1 MAREPDAITRK
12 LQHGES
18 GARFLVV
25 FAPQQVPAR
34 HLLAIGKLVIGRA
47 ATCDIVVE
55 HETISRQHAALHVTA
70 SGVEIEDLGSAN
82 GTSVAGNV
90 VAKGTKVLVPLGTMI
105 ALGEVVALL
114 RSGPNEDDDVESS
127 RPGEIERVAA
137 THLPV
142 LIMGETGA
150 GKEVVAET
158 IVAKSPRK
166 DAPFVRI
173 NCAALTETLF
183 ESEVFGHERGA
194 FTSAERA
201 KPGLLETADG
211 GTVLLDEVGELPLAA
226 QAKLLR
232 VLESG
237 EVTRVGAVASKRVNV
252 RFLAATNRDLAAMVE
267 MGTFRADLLYRL
279 DGITVRVAP
288 LRERTAEIPTLAR
301 QLLEAGCKVS
311 GRKPPVLG
319 DEAIARLVEYEWPG
333 NVREL
338 RRVMERVA
346 ALVPGATV
354 DRSDLEP
361 LLISAMRMSRPP
373 PPPSTPST
381 SSLRDEV
388 KSEVESIER
397 ARIEDALRRAAGNQ
411 TQAAKLLGISR
422 RTLIDRIERFGLPRP
437 RRGS

>member
-1 MAREPDAITRK
+1 MSRTDASTRK

-25 FAPQQVPAR
+25 HPPAHAPAR
-34 HLLAIGKLVIGRA
+34 HLLSIGRLVIGRA
-47 ATCDIVVE
+47 AGSDIVVD

-82 GTSVAGNV
+82 GTSVSGAV
-90 VAKGTKVLVPLGTMI
+90 VASGTRALVPMGGLIT
-105 ALGEVVALL
+105 LGEVVALL
-114 RSGPNEDDDVESS
+114 RTGPEEDTAVASS
-127 RPGEIERVAA
+127 KPGALDRVAA

-150 GKEVVAET
+150 GKEVAAEA

-166 DAPFVRI
+166 SAPFVRI
-173 NCAALTETLF
+173 NCAALTESLV
-183 ESEVFGHERGA
+183 ESELFGHERGA
-194 FTSAERA
+194 FTSADRA
-201 KPGLLETADG
+201 KQGLLESADG
-211 GTVLLDEVGELPLAA
+211 GTVLLDEIGELPPAA

-237 EVTRVGAVASKRVNV
+237 EVTRVGAVTPKRIDV

-267 MGTFRADLLYRL
+267 AGTFRADLLYRL
-279 DGITVRVAP
+279 DGITIRVPP
-288 LRERTAEIPTLAR
+288 LRERTDEIPALAR
-301 QLLEAGCKVS
+301 SLLEAACKTS
-311 GRKPPVLG
+311 GRKVPALHANAM
-319 DEAIARLVEYEWPG
+319 ERLAKHDWPG

-346 ALVPGATV
+346 ALAPGAV
-354 DRSDLEP
+354 IEQEDLEP
-361 LLISAMRMSRPP
+361 LLVSAMGRPSRMP
-373 PPPSTPST
+373 PPPSSA
-381 SSLRDEV
+381 SLRDEV

-397 ARIEDALRRAAGNQ
+397 SRIEDALRRAAGNQ

-437 RRGS
+437 RRS

>member
-1 MAREPDAITRK
+1 MARKPDASTRK

-25 FAPQQVPAR
+25 YAPEQVPAR
-34 HLLAIGKLVIGRA
+34 HLLAVGRLVIGRA
-47 ATCDIVVE
+47 PACDIVVD
-55 HETISRQHAALHVTA
+55 HETISRQHAALHVSA
-70 SGVEIEDLGSAN
+70 DGVAVEDLGSAN

-90 VAKGTKVLVPLGTMI
+90 VASGERATVPLGSMI

-114 RSGPNEDDDVESS
+114 TSGPNEDDDVASS
-127 RPGEIERVAA
+127 KPDEIARVAA

-150 GKEVVAET
+150 GKEVVAEA

-166 DAPFVRI
+166 DKAFVRI
-173 NCAALTETLF
+173 NCAALTESLF
-183 ESEVFGHERGA
+183 ESELFGHEKGA

-201 KPGLLETADG
+201 KPGLLETAEG
-211 GTVLLDEVGELPLAA
+211 GTVLLDEVGELPMAA

-252 RFLAATNRDLAAMVE
+252 RFLAATNRDLAAMVD

-288 LRERTAEIPTLAR
+288 LRERTAEIPALAR
-301 QLLEAGCKVS
+301 QLLESACKAS
-311 GRKPPVLG
+311 GRKPPQLG
-319 DEAIARLVEYEWPG
+319 DEVIARLVQHEWPG

-346 ALVPGATV
+346 ALVPGGSV
-354 DRSDLEP
+354 DRGDLEP
-361 LLISAMRMSRPP
+361 LLVSAMARSSRVPP
-373 PPPSTPST
+373 PPPSST
-381 SSLRDEV
+381 GSLRDEV

>member
-1 MAREPDAITRK
+1 MARTPDASTRK
-12 LQHGES
+12 LQHGET

-25 FAPQQVPAR
+25 FAPAQVPAR
-34 HLLAIGKLVIGRA
+34 HLLGLGKLVIGRA
-47 ATCDIVVE
+47 ATCDIVID

-70 SGVEIEDLGSAN
+70 DGVTVEDLGSAN
-82 GTSVAGNV
+82 GTSVGGIALETGSR
-90 VAKGTKVLVPLGTMI
+90 APVPLGAMI
-105 ALGEVVALL
+105 AFGEVIALL
-114 RSGPNEDDDVESS
+114 RTGPNEDKAAPSS
-127 RPGEIERVAA
+127 RPDEIERVAA

-142 LIMGETGA
+142 LIMGETGV

-158 IVAKSPRK
+158 LVAKSPRRK
-166 DAPFVRI
+166 APFVRI
-173 NCAALTETLF
+173 NCAALTESLF
-183 ESEVFGHERGA
+183 ESELFGHERGA
-194 FTSAERA
+194 FTSADRA

-237 EVTRVGAVASKRVNV
+237 EVTRVGAVASKRVDV
-252 RFLAATNRDLAAMVE
+252 RFLAATNRDLAAMVD

-288 LRERTAEIPTLAR
+288 LRERTSEIPTLAR
-301 QLLEAGCKVS
+301 QLLESACKVS
-311 GRKPPVLG
+311 GRKAPLLG
-319 DEAIARLVEYEWPG
+319 DEAIDRLVRHDWPG

-346 ALVPGATV
+346 ALVPGAV
-354 DRSDLEP
+354 IAQSDLEP
-361 LLISAMRMSRPP
+361 LLVSAMARVSRPP
-373 PPPSTPST
+373 PPPSST
-381 SSLRDEV
+381 GSLRDEV

-397 ARIEDALRRAAGNQ
+397 TRIEDALRRAAGNQ

-422 RTLIDRIERFGLPRP
+422 RTLIDRIDRFGLPRP